1 MIGNKEHE
9 LKRVYLEAHLDP
21 KQLRSTLGTDMSAYS
36 SIASAVESEFDGWLS
51 GSGLSAIR
59 CNVVPEMTNAP
70 GKNMLQTGMC
80 FAVKTELG
88 NEAKYAF
95 IGFDL
100 DDVVN
105 GVGCRYIVLQN
116 LTDMTYTRVEVA
128 WFCTALTSR
137 EIIPIT
143 SI

>member
-51 GSGLSAIR
+51 GSGLTSIR
-59 CNVVPEMTNAP
+59 CNVVPEMDNGP
-70 GKNMLQTGMC
+70 GKNILQTGMH
-80 FAVKTELG
+80 FHAKTHLG
-88 NEAKYAF
+88 GNAEYAF

-100 DDVVN
+100 DDVAD

-116 LTDMTYTRVEVA
+116 LKDMTYTRVEAA
-128 WFCTALTSR
+128 WFCTALTKR
-137 EIIPIT
+137 EIVIT
-143 SI
+143 